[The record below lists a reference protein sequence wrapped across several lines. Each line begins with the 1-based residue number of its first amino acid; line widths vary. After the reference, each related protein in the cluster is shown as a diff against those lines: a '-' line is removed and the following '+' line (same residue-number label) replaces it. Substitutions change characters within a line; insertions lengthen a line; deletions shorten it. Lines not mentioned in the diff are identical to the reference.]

1 MSMAINRIEQLKM
14 PTQLWRCLCILKNA
28 GVVLYIIATVVRAVF
43 LDGTAA
49 AKCLR
54 NLFKTR
60 PALFH
65 LQSMGVNVG
74 ETIFNKLGQDHI
86 QQIQF
91 FISCYVCRIQR
102 RFFPPPWVTARCLWC
117 NQTALMDE
125 SGVLELVWGHTIEQK
140 MAAVLQTLRSLSAS
154 NSNT

>member
-1 MSMAINRIEQLKM
+1 MAINRIEQLKM
-14 PTQLWRCLCILKNA
+14 PTQLWTCLCILQNA
-28 GVVLYIIATVVRAVF
+28 GVVLYAKVVRTVF

-54 NLFKTR
+54 NVFKTR

-65 LQSMGVNVG
+65 LQGMGVNVG
-74 ETIFNKLGQDHI
+74 ETIFNKLGQDNI

-102 RFFPPPWVTARCLWC
+102 RFFPPPRVTAICLWC

-125 SGVLELVWGHTIEQK
+125 SGVLELVWGHTIDQK
-140 MAAVLQTLRSLSAS
+140 MAAVLQTLLSLSPS
-154 NSNT
+154 NINL